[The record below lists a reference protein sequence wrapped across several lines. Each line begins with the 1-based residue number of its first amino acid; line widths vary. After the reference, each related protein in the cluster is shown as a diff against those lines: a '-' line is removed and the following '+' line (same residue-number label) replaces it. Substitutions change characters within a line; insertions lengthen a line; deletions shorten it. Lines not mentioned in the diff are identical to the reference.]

1 MAVKIIAE
9 IGCNHKGDIKIAL
22 DLIKAAKRC
31 GADVAKFQKRNNKL
45 LLNKKEYE
53 SPHPEPWNSYGNT
66 YGLHREALEFNID
79 QHKELQ
85 DFCSTIGI
93 EYTSSVWE
101 LDSAKEISEL
111 NPLFIKVPSAT
122 NLDFKM
128 QNFLC
133 ENYNGKIHVSVGMTK
148 KTEIAQVIKFYTK
161 KGRIDDLVLYCCT
174 SGYPVSEKDICLL
187 EIKNLQKLMEN
198 TEGGV
203 GFSGHH
209 LGIAPDIAAVTLGVD
224 WIERH
229 FTLDRTWKGTDHAAS
244 LEPEGLRRL
253 CRDVKNVEKAL
264 SYKEEDILK
273 IEKVQ
278 RAKLKKCIVE

>member
-1 MAVKIIAE
+1 MTVKIIAE

-101 LDSAKEISEL
+101 IDSAKEISEL

-148 KTEIAQVIKFYTK
+148 KKEIAEIINFYK
-161 KGRIDDLVLYCCT
+161 KKSRINDLVLYCCT
-174 SGYPVSEKDICLL
+174 SGYPISEKDICLL
-187 EIKNLQKLMEN
+187 EIKYLQKLMEN

-253 CRDVKNVEKAL
+253 CRDIKNVEKAL
-264 SYKEEDILK
+264 TYKEEDILT

>member
-9 IGCNHKGDIKIAL
+9 IGCNHKGDIKIAQ
-22 DLIKAAKRC
+22 DLIQTAKRC

-53 SPHPEPWNSYGNT
+53 GPHPEPWNSYGNT
-66 YGLHREALEFNID
+66 YGLHREALELNID

-111 NPLFIKVPSAT
+111 NPLFIKIPSAT

-148 KTEIAQVIKFYTK
+148 KKEIAEIINFYK
-161 KGRIDDLVLYCCT
+161 KKSRINDLVLYCCT
-174 SGYPVSEKDICLL
+174 SGYPISEKDICLL

-253 CRDVKNVEKAL
+253 CRDIKNVEKAL
-264 SYKEEDILK
+264 SYKEEDILT

>member
-9 IGCNHKGDIKIAL
+9 IGCNHKGNIKIAK

-31 GADVAKFQKRNNKL
+31 GADVAKFQKRKNKL

-66 YGLHREALEFNID
+66 YGLHREALELNID

-85 DFCSTIGI
+85 EFCSTIGI

-101 LDSAKEISEL
+101 IDSAKEISEL

-148 KTEIAQVIKFYTK
+148 KKEIAEIINFYK
-161 KGRIDDLVLYCCT
+161 KKSRINDLVLYCCT
-174 SGYPVSEKDICLL
+174 SGYPISEKDICLL

-253 CRDVKNVEKAL
+253 CRDIKNVEKAL
-264 SYKEEDILK
+264 SYKEEDILT

>member
-1 MAVKIIAE
+1 
-9 IGCNHKGDIKIAL
+9 
-22 DLIKAAKRC
+22 
-31 GADVAKFQKRNNKL
+31 
-45 LLNKKEYE
+45 
-53 SPHPEPWNSYGNT
+53 
-66 YGLHREALEFNID
+66 
-79 QHKELQ
+79 
-85 DFCSTIGI
+85 
-93 EYTSSVWE
+93 
-101 LDSAKEISEL
+101 
-111 NPLFIKVPSAT
+111 
-122 NLDFKM
+122 M

-133 ENYNGKIHVSVGMTK
+133 ENYKGKIHVSVGMTK
-148 KTEIAQVIKFYTK
+148 KTEITQIIKFYAK
-161 KGRIDDLVLYCCT
+161 RGRIDDLVLYCCT

-264 SYKEEDILK
+264 SYKEEDILT

-278 RAKLKKCIVE
+278 RAKLKKCIVGNRILDL

>member
-1 MAVKIIAE
+1 MTVKIIAE
-9 IGCNHKGDIKIAL
+9 LGCNHKGDIKIAQ

-45 LLNKKEYE
+45 LLNKQEYE

-133 ENYNGKIHVSVGMTK
+133 ENYKGKIHVSVGMTK

-264 SYKEEDILK
+264 SYKEEDILT

>member
-1 MAVKIIAE
+1 MTVKIIVE
-9 IGCNHKGDIKIAL
+9 IGCNHKGDIEIAQ

-45 LLNKKEYE
+45 LLNKQEYE

-85 DFCSTIGI
+85 DFCSSIGI

-133 ENYNGKIHVSVGMTK
+133 ENYKGKIHVSVGMTK
-148 KTEIAQVIKFYTK
+148 KK
-161 KGRIDDLVLYCCT
+161 K
-174 SGYPVSEKDICLL
+174 SHKS
-187 EIKNLQKLMEN
+187 
-198 TEGGV
+198 
-203 GFSGHH
+203 
-209 LGIAPDIAAVTLGVD
+209 
-224 WIERH
+224 
-229 FTLDRTWKGTDHAAS
+229 
-244 LEPEGLRRL
+244 
-253 CRDVKNVEKAL
+253 
-264 SYKEEDILK
+264 
-273 IEKVQ
+273 
-278 RAKLKKCIVE
+278 

>member
-66 YGLHREALEFNID
+66 YGLHREALELNID

-101 LDSAKEISEL
+101 IDSAKEISEL

-133 ENYNGKIHVSVGMTK
+133 ENYDGKIHVSVGMTK
-148 KTEIAQVIKFYTK
+148 KKEIAEIINFYK
-161 KGRIDDLVLYCCT
+161 KKSRINDLVLYCCT
-174 SGYPVSEKDICLL
+174 SGYPISEKDICLL

-203 GFSGHH
+203 GCSGHH

-253 CRDVKNVEKAL
+253 CRDIKNVEKAL
-264 SYKEEDILK
+264 SYKEEDILT
-273 IEKVQ
+273 IEKPQ

>member
-1 MAVKIIAE
+1 MTVKIIAE
-9 IGCNHKGDIKIAL
+9 IGCNHKGDIKIAQ

-45 LLNKKEYE
+45 LLNKQEYE

-66 YGLHREALEFNID
+66 YGLHREALELNID

-101 LDSAKEISEL
+101 IDSAKEISEL

-148 KTEIAQVIKFYTK
+148 KTEIAQIIKFYAK
-161 KGRIDDLVLYCCT
+161 RGRIDDLVLYCCT

-253 CRDVKNVEKAL
+253 CRDIKNVEKAL
-264 SYKEEDILK
+264 SYKEEDILT

-278 RAKLKKCIVE
+278 RAKLKKCIVK

>member
-9 IGCNHKGDIKIAL
+9 IGCNHKGNIKIAK

-31 GADVAKFQKRNNKL
+31 GADVAKFQKRKNKL

-66 YGLHREALEFNID
+66 YGLHREALELNID

-101 LDSAKEISEL
+101 IDSAKEISEL

-133 ENYNGKIHVSVGMTK
+133 ENYDGKIHVSVGMTK
-148 KTEIAQVIKFYTK
+148 KKEIAEIINFYK
-161 KGRIDDLVLYCCT
+161 KKSRINDLVLYCCT
-174 SGYPVSEKDICLL
+174 SGYPISEKDICLL

-253 CRDVKNVEKAL
+253 CRDIKNVEKAL
-264 SYKEEDILK
+264 SYKEEDILT

-278 RAKLKKCIVE
+278 RAKLKKCIFE

>member
-1 MAVKIIAE
+1 MTVKIIAE
-9 IGCNHKGDIKIAL
+9 IGCNHKGDIKIAQ

-31 GADVAKFQKRNNKL
+31 GADVAKFQKRNNKM

-133 ENYNGKIHVSVGMTK
+133 ENYKGKIHVSVGMTK
-148 KTEIAQVIKFYTK
+148 KTEITQIINFYK
-161 KGRIDDLVLYCCT
+161 KKSRINDLVLYCCT
-174 SGYPVSEKDICLL
+174 SGYPISENDICLL

-253 CRDVKNVEKAL
+253 CRDIKNVEKAL
-264 SYKEEDILK
+264 SYKEEDILT

>member
-9 IGCNHKGDIKIAL
+9 IGCNHKGNIKIAR

-45 LLNKKEYE
+45 LLNKQEYE

-85 DFCSTIGI
+85 DFCGTIGI

-101 LDSAKEISEL
+101 LDSAKAISEL

-128 QNFLC
+128 QKFLC
-133 ENYNGKIHVSVGMTK
+133 EHYNGKIHVSVGMTK
-148 KTEIAQVIKFYTK
+148 KKEIAQIIKFYTN
-161 KGRIDDLVLYCCT
+161 KGRINDLVLYCCT
-174 SGYPVSEKDICLL
+174 SGYPVDVKDICLL
-187 EIKNLQKLMEN
+187 EIMNLKKLMVN
-198 TEGGV
+198 TKGEV
-203 GFSGHH
+203 GLSGHH

-264 SYKEEDILK
+264 CYKVDDILP

>member
-9 IGCNHKGDIKIAL
+9 IGCNHKGDIKIAQ

-66 YGLHREALEFNID
+66 YGLHREALELNID

-101 LDSAKEISEL
+101 IDSAKEISEL

-187 EIKNLQKLMEN
+187 EIKYLQKLMEN

>member
-9 IGCNHKGDIKIAL
+9 IGCNHKGNIKIAK

-31 GADVAKFQKRNNKL
+31 GADVAKFQKRKNKL

-66 YGLHREALEFNID
+66 YGLHREALELNID

-101 LDSAKEISEL
+101 IDSAKEISEL

-148 KTEIAQVIKFYTK
+148 KKEIAEIINFYK
-161 KGRIDDLVLYCCT
+161 KKSRINDLVLYCCT
-174 SGYPVSEKDICLL
+174 SGYPISEKDICLL

-264 SYKEEDILK
+264 SYKEEDILT

>member
-9 IGCNHKGDIKIAL
+9 IGCNHKGNIKIAK

-31 GADVAKFQKRNNKL
+31 GADVAKFQKRKNKL

-66 YGLHREALEFNID
+66 YGLHREALELNID

-148 KTEIAQVIKFYTK
+148 KKEIAEIINFYK
-161 KGRIDDLVLYCCT
+161 KKSRINDLVLYCCT
-174 SGYPVSEKDICLL
+174 SGYPISEKDICLL

-198 TEGGV
+198 TKGGV

>member
-9 IGCNHKGDIKIAL
+9 IGCNHKGDIKIAQ

-31 GADVAKFQKRNNKL
+31 GADVAKFQKRKNKM

-66 YGLHREALEFNID
+66 YGLHREALELNID

-128 QNFLC
+128 QKFLC

-253 CRDVKNVEKAL
+253 CRDIKNVEKAL
-264 SYKEEDILK
+264 SYKEEDILT
-273 IEKVQ
+273 IEKPQ

>member
-1 MAVKIIAE
+1 MTVKIIAE
-9 IGCNHKGDIKIAL
+9 IGCNHKGDIKIAQ

-148 KTEIAQVIKFYTK
+148 KKEIAQIIKFYTK

-264 SYKEEDILK
+264 SYKEEDILT
-273 IEKVQ
+273 IEKPQ

>member
-9 IGCNHKGDIKIAL
+9 IGCNHKGDIKIAR
-22 DLIKAAKRC
+22 DLIKTAKRC

-45 LLNKKEYE
+45 LLNIKEYE

-66 YGLHREALEFNID
+66 YGLHREALEYNID

-85 DFCSTIGI
+85 DICSTIGI

-101 LDSAKEISEL
+101 IDSAKEISEL

-148 KTEIAQVIKFYTK
+148 KKEIAEIINFYK
-161 KGRIDDLVLYCCT
+161 KKSRINDLVLYCCT
-174 SGYPVSEKDICLL
+174 SGYPISEKDICLL
-187 EIKNLQKLMEN
+187 EIKNLQ
-198 TEGGV
+198 
-203 GFSGHH
+203 
-209 LGIAPDIAAVTLGVD
+209 
-224 WIERH
+224 
-229 FTLDRTWKGTDHAAS
+229 
-244 LEPEGLRRL
+244 
-253 CRDVKNVEKAL
+253 
-264 SYKEEDILK
+264 
-273 IEKVQ
+273 
-278 RAKLKKCIVE
+278 

>member
-9 IGCNHKGDIKIAL
+9 IGCNHKGDIKIAQ

-148 KTEIAQVIKFYTK
+148 KKEIAEIINFYK
-161 KGRIDDLVLYCCT
+161 KKSRINDLVLYCCT
-174 SGYPVSEKDICLL
+174 SGYPISEKDICLL

-253 CRDVKNVEKAL
+253 CRDIKNVEKAL
-264 SYKEEDILK
+264 SYKEEDILT

>member
-9 IGCNHKGDIKIAL
+9 IGCNHKGDIKIAQ

-133 ENYNGKIHVSVGMTK
+133 ENYSGKIHVSVGMTK
-148 KTEIAQVIKFYTK
+148 KKEIAEIINFYK
-161 KGRIDDLVLYCCT
+161 KKSRINDLVLYCCT
-174 SGYPVSEKDICLL
+174 SGYPISEKDICLL

-264 SYKEEDILK
+264 SYKEEDILT

>member
-128 QNFLC
+128 QKFLC

-273 IEKVQ
+273 IEKVH

>member
-1 MAVKIIAE
+1 MTVKIIAE
-9 IGCNHKGDIKIAL
+9 IGCNHKGDIKIAQ

-66 YGLHREALEFNID
+66 YGLHREALELNID

-101 LDSAKEISEL
+101 IDSAKEISEL

-148 KTEIAQVIKFYTK
+148 KTEIAQIIKFYAK
-161 KGRIDDLVLYCCT
+161 RGRIDDLVLYCCT

-253 CRDVKNVEKAL
+253 CRDIKNVEKAL
-264 SYKEEDILK
+264 SYKEEDILT

>member
-9 IGCNHKGDIKIAL
+9 IGCNHKGDIKIAQ

-45 LLNKKEYE
+45 LLNKQEYE

-148 KTEIAQVIKFYTK
+148 KKEIAEIINFYK
-161 KGRIDDLVLYCCT
+161 KKSRINDLVLYCCT
-174 SGYPVSEKDICLL
+174 SGYPISEKDICLL

-253 CRDVKNVEKAL
+253 CRDIKNVEKAL
-264 SYKEEDILK
+264 TYKEEDILT

>member
-9 IGCNHKGDIKIAL
+9 IGCNHKGDIKIAQ

-66 YGLHREALEFNID
+66 YGLHREALELNID

-101 LDSAKEISEL
+101 IDSAKEISEL

-133 ENYNGKIHVSVGMTK
+133 ENYIGKIHVSVGMTK
-148 KTEIAQVIKFYTK
+148 KKEIAEIINFYK
-161 KGRIDDLVLYCCT
+161 KKSRINDLVLYCCT
-174 SGYPVSEKDICLL
+174 SGYPISEKDICLL

>member
-66 YGLHREALEFNID
+66 YGLHREALELNID

-101 LDSAKEISEL
+101 IDSAKEISEL

-133 ENYNGKIHVSVGMTK
+133 ENYDGKIHVSVGMTK
-148 KTEIAQVIKFYTK
+148 KKEIAEIINFYK
-161 KGRIDDLVLYCCT
+161 KKSRINDLVLYCCT
-174 SGYPVSEKDICLL
+174 SGYPISEKDICLL

-198 TEGGV
+198 TKGGV

-253 CRDVKNVEKAL
+253 CRDIKNVEKAL
-264 SYKEEDILK
+264 SYKEEDILT
-273 IEKVQ
+273 IEKPQ

>member
-9 IGCNHKGDIKIAL
+9 IGCNHKGDIKIAQ

-66 YGLHREALEFNID
+66 YGLHREALELNID

-101 LDSAKEISEL
+101 IDSAKEISEL

-133 ENYNGKIHVSVGMTK
+133 ENYSGKIHVSVGMTK
-148 KTEIAQVIKFYTK
+148 KKEIAEIINFYK
-161 KGRIDDLVLYCCT
+161 KKSRIDDLVLYCCT
-174 SGYPVSEKDICLL
+174 SGYPISEKDICLL

-253 CRDVKNVEKAL
+253 CRDIKNVEKAL
-264 SYKEEDILK
+264 SYKEEDILT

>member
-111 NPLFIKVPSAT
+111 NPLFIKVPSAS

>member
-9 IGCNHKGDIKIAL
+9 IGCNHKGNIKIAK

-31 GADVAKFQKRNNKL
+31 GADVAKFQKRKNKL

-66 YGLHREALEFNID
+66 YGLHREALELNID

-101 LDSAKEISEL
+101 IDSAKEISEL

-148 KTEIAQVIKFYTK
+148 KKEIAEIVNFYK
-161 KGRIDDLVLYCCT
+161 KKSRINDLVLYCCT
-174 SGYPVSEKDICLL
+174 SGYPISEKDICLL

-253 CRDVKNVEKAL
+253 CRDIKNVEKAL
-264 SYKEEDILK
+264 SYKEEDILT

>member
-9 IGCNHKGDIKIAL
+9 IGCNHKGDIKIAQ

-128 QNFLC
+128 QKFLC

-253 CRDVKNVEKAL
+253 CRDIKNVEKAL
-264 SYKEEDILK
+264 SYKEEDILT

-278 RAKLKKCIVE
+278 RAKLKKCIFE